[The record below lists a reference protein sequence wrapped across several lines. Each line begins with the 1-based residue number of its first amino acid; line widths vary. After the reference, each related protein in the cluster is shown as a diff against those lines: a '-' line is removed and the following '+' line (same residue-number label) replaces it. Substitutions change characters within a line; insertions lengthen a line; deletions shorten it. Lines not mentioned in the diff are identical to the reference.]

1 MVLSFFQKGEFDVKV
16 PITYFSD
23 AFQDI
28 LARDSFFIS
37 WKFKKMFLEKN
48 PITFLKPVWG
58 IFRENMKNFDFS
70 RCTTNFHFRLVL
82 LDILSSMYTISL
94 SCCATEWLTRSQD
107 RGYL

>member
-37 WKFKKMFLEKN
+37 WKFKKMFLEK
-48 PITFLKPVWG
+48 KSYHV
-58 IFRENMKNFDFS
+58 S
-70 RCTTNFHFRLVL
+70 
-82 LDILSSMYTISL
+82 
-94 SCCATEWLTRSQD
+94 
-107 RGYL
+107 